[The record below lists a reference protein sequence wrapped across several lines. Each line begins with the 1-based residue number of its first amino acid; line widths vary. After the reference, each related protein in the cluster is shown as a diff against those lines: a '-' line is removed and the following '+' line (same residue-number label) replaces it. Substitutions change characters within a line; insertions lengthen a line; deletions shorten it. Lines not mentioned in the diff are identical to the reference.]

1 MMDKFIEFFFITL
14 ILLGLIFSV
23 FFNVMKIKLWEYIR
37 EKLQEQDRYNDLVRS
52 IKESK
57 KNKKER

>member
-1 MMDKFIEFFFITL
+1 MDKFIEFFFITL

>member
-1 MMDKFIEFFFITL
+1 MIDKFIEIFLITL
-14 ILLGLIFSV
+14 ILLGVILSV

-37 EKLQEQDRYNDLVRS
+37 EKLQDQDRYNDLVRS
-52 IKESK
+52 IKENK